1 MSGTSERRVDDAE
14 QEDSEP
20 DYRFTLA
27 NERTFLAGQRTA
39 FGLPAAAIAVV
50 QLVPELAVP
59 GACHVISA
67 LLAALAIIRLG
78 PGSAGGAG

>member
-1 MSGTSERRVDDAE
+1 LSGTSERRVDDAE

-20 DYRFTLA
+20 DYRFILA
-27 NERTFLAGQRTA
+27 NERTFLAGQRT
-39 FGLPAAAIAVV
+39 GLAYWPRPSGASSWCPSSPSPAPATSSV
-50 QLVPELAVP
+50 
-59 GACHVISA
+59 